1 MSVYAHLQSLVV
13 LILLYIKWWCPI
25 KYVNLVT
32 NFLFKFSKKKKP
44 QMQGSLQVQIVWV
57 HLLQKIWRFNIQLSI
72 LRHFNYLVRMYVFI
86 NTLHWF
92 LKLQPVSV
100 YYTIRWC
107 CLFGFKS
114 LDNNIN
120 NSEKNKKQWSAKAY
134 NNNNQ
139 HHWRKTVRQW
149 TSISYNRRPKYE

>member
-1 MSVYAHLQSLVV
+1 MHICKVWLFLFCYTSNGDAPLNM
-13 LILLYIKWWCPI
+13 LILSQ
-25 KYVNLVT
+25 T
-32 NFLFKFSKKKKP
+32 FFLNSQKKKKHKCKA
-44 QMQGSLQVQIVWV
+44 LVWV
-57 HLLQKIWRFNIQLSI
+57 HLLQKIWMFNFQLSI

-120 NSEKNKKQWSAKAY
+120 NSDKNKKQWSTKAY
-134 NNNNQ
+134 DNDNQ
-139 HHWRKTVRQW
+139 HHWRKTVWQW
-149 TSISYNRRPKYE
+149 TSISYNRRPKYK

>member
-1 MSVYAHLQSLVV
+1 MHICKVWLFLFCCTSNGDAPLNN
-13 LILLYIKWWCPI
+13 
-25 KYVNLVT
+25 YVNLVT
-32 NFLFKFSKKKKP
+32 NFLFKFSKKKKKHKCKA
-44 QMQGSLQVQIVWV
+44 LVWV
-57 HLLQKIWRFNIQLSI
+57 HLLQKIWMFNFQLSI

-120 NSEKNKKQWSAKAY
+120 NSDKNKKQWSAKAY

-149 TSISYNRRPKYE
+149 TPISYNRRPKYE

>member
-1 MSVYAHLQSLVV
+1 MHICKVWL
-13 LILLYIKWWCPI
+13 
-25 KYVNLVT
+25 
-32 NFLFKFSKKKKP
+32 FLFCCTSNGDAPLNMLTLSQTFFLNSQKKKKHKCKA
-44 QMQGSLQVQIVWV
+44 LVWV
-57 HLLQKIWRFNIQLSI
+57 HLLQKIWMFNFQLSI

-120 NSEKNKKQWSAKAY
+120 NSDKNKKQWSAKAY

-149 TSISYNRRPKYE
+149 TPISYNRGPKYE